1 MSALKVKKRD
11 GVVVDYEDTKIIEAV
26 RKAIDASGKQHRNIP
41 ETTASNVREAIE
53 KMGVDTVDVETIQ
66 DLVETSLIKGG
77 HDTTAKKYIL
87 YRKERS
93 RVRECKSSIMK
104 MMYDVTFGTP
114 ESLAIRRENANIDG
128 DSSMGTMLKYGTEIA
143 KQFNLAYMFSPDI
156 GEAHRNGDIHIHD
169 LDFAA
174 LTETC
179 CQINLEKLFNS
190 GFNTGH
196 GFLRTPNSILSYAS
210 LTCIAIQSN
219 QNDQHGGQS
228 VPAFDHYMA
237 PGVAK
242 TFAKKIA
249 NLVAIIKN
257 DDEDNALLGDKLKE
271 FQKEHR
277 LIMDKLDEIKEIV
290 KLVYSDITED
300 ELDRVVWLATKY
312 TEKETHQAM
321 EALIHNL
328 NTMQS
333 RAGGQTPFSSINY
346 GTDTSI
352 EGRMVMKQLLLAT
365 EEGLGNGET
374 AIFPIQIMKLKS
386 GVSFNKTDP
395 NYDIFQLA
403 CRVSAKRLFPNFSNL
418 DAEFNAKFYVP
429 GDVSTEATY
438 MGCRT
443 RVLENVYDRTRQV
456 AVGRG
461 NLSYTSINLPRLGI
475 LADHDLSKFY
485 TLLDEKLDLV
495 HRQLLERFE
504 YQCKRHIINYP
515 FLMGQGVW
523 IDSDKI
529 TIDSDL
535 RPILKHGSLA
545 IGFIG
550 LAETLIALLGVHHGE
565 SEEAQKIGLEI
576 ITHMRETLNRWAMDE
591 KMNYSLIATPA
602 EGLSGRFVKMD
613 RERFGEIAHVTDKDY
628 YTNSFHVPVY
638 YNIRAARKI
647 DLEAPYHVLCNGGHI
662 TYVELDGDPTKNLEA
677 FEKVVRYMHD
687 KGIGYGAVNH
697 RVDRDPV
704 CGYVG
709 VIDDVCPRCGRR
721 DGEPMTDEMW
731 MKLQRLY
738 HLGSTSTC
746 GACGNEAEEADRVPN
761 EV

>member
-41 ETTASNVREAIE
+41 EITASNVREAIE

-210 LTCIAIQSN
+210 LACIAIQSN

-271 FQKEHR
+271 FQKEQ
-277 LIMDKLDEIKEIV
+277 IG
-290 KLVYSDITED
+290 
-300 ELDRVVWLATKY
+300 
-312 TEKETHQAM
+312 
-321 EALIHNL
+321 
-328 NTMQS
+328 
-333 RAGGQTPFSSINY
+333 RAS
-346 GTDTSI
+346 
-352 EGRMVMKQLLLAT
+352 
-365 EEGLGNGET
+365 
-374 AIFPIQIMKLKS
+374 
-386 GVSFNKTDP
+386 
-395 NYDIFQLA
+395 
-403 CRVSAKRLFPNFSNL
+403 C
-418 DAEFNAKFYVP
+418 
-429 GDVSTEATY
+429 
-438 MGCRT
+438 
-443 RVLENVYDRTRQV
+443 
-456 AVGRG
+456 
-461 NLSYTSINLPRLGI
+461 
-475 LADHDLSKFY
+475 
-485 TLLDEKLDLV
+485 
-495 HRQLLERFE
+495 
-504 YQCKRHIINYP
+504 
-515 FLMGQGVW
+515 
-523 IDSDKI
+523 
-529 TIDSDL
+529 
-535 RPILKHGSLA
+535 
-545 IGFIG
+545 
-550 LAETLIALLGVHHGE
+550 
-565 SEEAQKIGLEI
+565 
-576 ITHMRETLNRWAMDE
+576 
-591 KMNYSLIATPA
+591 
-602 EGLSGRFVKMD
+602 
-613 RERFGEIAHVTDKDY
+613 RERV
-628 YTNSFHVPVY
+628 
-638 YNIRAARKI
+638 
-647 DLEAPYHVLCNGGHI
+647 
-662 TYVELDGDPTKNLEA
+662 
-677 FEKVVRYMHD
+677 
-687 KGIGYGAVNH
+687 
-697 RVDRDPV
+697 
-704 CGYVG
+704 
-709 VIDDVCPRCGRR
+709 
-721 DGEPMTDEMW
+721 
-731 MKLQRLY
+731 
-738 HLGSTSTC
+738 
-746 GACGNEAEEADRVPN
+746 
-761 EV
+761 